1 MEAVMAKKLPA
12 WQIMGLDGPPPVVNG
27 YHDYGCVYRADQGS
41 QRESLRHAWNIA
53 TWSWSYWGKKV
64 VRDIAAE
71 RSAGRRGTLGQRAI
85 DRLAIVLVRLTAA
98 LYRPKG

>member
-12 WQIMGLDGPPPVVNG
+12 WQIMGLDGPPPIVNG
-27 YHDYGCVYRADQGS
+27 YHDYGTVYSAEHGP
-41 QRESLRHAWNIA
+41 QRESLRHVWDTA

-64 VRDIAAE
+64 RRDIEFE
-71 RSAGRRGTLGQRAI
+71 RAAGRRGTLVDRAA
-85 DRLAIVLVRLTAA
+85 DRLAIALVRMTAA